1 MSTTKEK
8 SSIHP
13 FLFGVLVVVTT
24 FLMGSSFTVGKIGLT
39 YVSPLLLVGL
49 RFTLAGLI
57 MAVLVRKKTMPVGL
71 PDWGRVFVI
80 GMFQTAGVMG
90 CIFLSLRTITAGE
103 SSILT
108 FSNPLMVVIMGTV
121 FLGIRYKF
129 MQWLGASI
137 GFNGVFVT
145 LGFHL
150 QLTTGTLLGLG
161 AAISWSIAT
170 ILIKQWGSR
179 FNVWVLTA
187 YQMLFGGSLLLIM
200 GVTLEIPKLTINL
213 ISVSIIVYLAIMA
226 SIVQFAIWF
235 YLINEGDPGKT
246 SAFLFLAPFFGVL
259 TGWVMLDEVVK
270 WYVYA
275 GGALIFIGIFLVNW
289 SFKTSSVKYA
299 VPLDMDQMK
308 KEEIGRNAE

>member
-1 MSTTKEK
+1 LEK
-8 SSIHP
+8 TNLHP
-13 FLFGVLVVVTT
+13 LMFIVLVVVTT
-24 FLMGSSFTVGKIGLT
+24 FLMGSSFTVGKIGLN

-49 RFTLAGLI
+49 RFTIAGLL
-57 MAVLVRKKTMPVGL
+57 MAVLVRKRIKPDKL
-71 PDWGRVFVI
+71 ADWGRIFFI
-80 GMFQTAGVMG
+80 GLLQTAGVMG

-108 FSNPLMVVIMGTV
+108 FTNPLMVVVMGTV
-121 FLGIRYKF
+121 FLGIRYRLL
-129 MQWLGASI
+129 QWIGAI
-137 GFNGVFVT
+137 VGFFGVFIT

-161 AAISWSIAT
+161 AAVSWSIGT

-187 YQMLFGGSLLLIM
+187 YQMLFGGSVLLLM
-200 GVTLEIPKLTINL
+200 GLTMETPRLTINP
-213 ISVSIIVYLAIMA
+213 ISISIILWLAIMA

-235 YLINEGDPGKT
+235 YLLNEGDPGKT

-259 TGWVMLDEVVK
+259 TGWVLLDEVVE

-289 SFKTSSVKYA
+289 TFKAAKRKGDIGKIA
-299 VPLDMDQMK
+299 KPLND
-308 KEEIGRNAE
+308 

>member
-1 MSTTKEK
+1 MEK
-8 SSIHP
+8 TNLHP
-13 FLFGVLVVVTT
+13 LMFIVLVVVTT
-24 FLMGSSFTVGKIGLT
+24 FLMGSSFTVGKIGLN

-49 RFTLAGLI
+49 RFTIAGLL
-57 MAVLVRKKTMPVGL
+57 MAVLVRKRSKPDKL
-71 PDWGRVFVI
+71 ADWGRIFTI
-80 GMFQTAGVMG
+80 GMMQTAGVMG

-108 FSNPLMVVIMGTV
+108 FTNPLMVVVMGTV
-121 FLGIRYKF
+121 FLGIRYRLL
-129 MQWLGASI
+129 QWIGAVV
-137 GFNGVFVT
+137 GFFGVFIT

-161 AAISWSIAT
+161 AAVSWSIGT

-187 YQMLFGGSLLLIM
+187 YQMLFGGSILLLL
-200 GVTLEIPKLTINL
+200 GVTLEVPRLTINMV
-213 ISVSIIVYLAIMA
+213 SVTVIFWLAIMA

-235 YLINEGDPGKT
+235 YLLNEGDPGKT

-259 TGWVMLDEVVK
+259 TGWVLLDEVVE

-289 SFKTSSVKYA
+289 TFKKGTGNHEGDIDKVAK
-299 VPLDMDQMK
+299 PLN
-308 KEEIGRNAE
+308 G

>member
-1 MSTTKEK
+1 MPEIR
-8 SSIHP
+8 IHP
-13 FLFGVLVVVTT
+13 FLFVVLVVATT

-49 RFTLAGLI
+49 RFTIAGLLMSVI
-57 MAVLVRKKTMPVGL
+57 VRKNPL
-71 PDWGRVFVI
+71 PAKLADWGRIFVI
-80 GMFQTAGVMG
+80 GLMQTAGVMG

-108 FSNPLMVVIMGTV
+108 FTNPLMVVIMGTI
-121 FLGIRYKF
+121 FLGIRYRLI
-129 MQWLGASI
+129 QWLGAI
-137 GFNGVFVT
+137 VGFLGVFIT

-161 AAISWSIAT
+161 AAVSWSIGT

-187 YQMLFGGSLLLIM
+187 YQMLFGGSILLLM
-200 GVTLEIPKLTINL
+200 GLTMETPKLALNPISITIIL
-213 ISVSIIVYLAIMA
+213 WLAIMA

-235 YLINEGDPGKT
+235 YLINLGDPGKT

-259 TGWVMLDEVVK
+259 SGWVLLNEVVQ

-275 GGALIFIGIFLVNW
+275 GGVLIFIGIFLVNW
-289 SFKTSSVKYA
+289 TFA
-299 VPLDMDQMK
+299 PK
-308 KEEIGRNAE
+308 KSLTAENLG

>member
-1 MSTTKEK
+1 MEK
-8 SSIHP
+8 TNLHP
-13 FLFGVLVVVTT
+13 FMFIVLVVVTT

-49 RFTLAGLI
+49 RFTIAGLL
-57 MAVLVRKKTMPVGL
+57 MAVIVRKNPL
-71 PDWGRVFVI
+71 PATLADWGRIFVI
-80 GMFQTAGVMG
+80 GLMQTAGVMG

-108 FSNPLMVVIMGTV
+108 FTNPLMVVIMGTI
-121 FLGIRYKF
+121 FLGIRYRLL
-129 MQWLGASI
+129 QWIGAI
-137 GFNGVFVT
+137 VGFLGVFIT

-161 AAISWSIAT
+161 AAVSWSIGT

-187 YQMLFGGSLLLIM
+187 YQMLFGGILLLLM
-200 GVTLEIPKLTINL
+200 GLTMETTRLTLNP
-213 ISVSIIVYLAIMA
+213 ISIAIILWLAIMA

-235 YLINEGDPGKT
+235 YLLNQGDPGKT

-259 TGWVMLDEVVK
+259 TGWLLLGEVVE
-270 WYVYA
+270 WYVYV
-275 GGALIFIGIFLVNW
+275 GGALIFTGIFLVNW
-289 SFKTSSVKYA
+289 TFKKGTA
-299 VPLDMDQMK
+299 NFK
-308 KEEIGRNAE
+308 KSLNE

>member
-1 MSTTKEK
+1 MSNPESK
-8 SSIHP
+8 SSLNP
-13 FLFGVLVVVTT
+13 FVFGILVVVTT

-49 RFTLAGLI
+49 RFTIAGLL
-57 MAVLVRKKTMPVGL
+57 MSVLVRRKQMPINL
-71 PDWGRVFVI
+71 ADWGRVFVI
-80 GMFQTAGVMG
+80 GTFQTAGVMG

-121 FLGIRYKF
+121 FLGIRYRI
-129 MQWLGASI
+129 MQWIGAII
-137 GFNGVFVT
+137 GFIGVFVT

-161 AAISWSIAT
+161 AAVSWSIAT
-170 ILIKQWGSR
+170 ILIKQWGSK

-200 GVTLEIPKLTINL
+200 GVTLEAPKLTLNF
-213 ISVSIIVYLAIMA
+213 ISVSIILWLAIMA

-275 GGALIFIGIFLVNW
+275 GGALIFTGIFLVNW
-289 SFKTSSVKYA
+289 TFRKSFVKNNDHET
-299 VPLDMDQMK
+299 VK
-308 KEEIGRNAE
+308 KETVGSFPMK

>member
-1 MSTTKEK
+1 LSDSRVNRT
-8 SSIHP
+8 IHP
-13 FLFGVLVVVTT
+13 VLFGVLVVATT

-57 MAVLVRKKTMPVGL
+57 MSVLVRRKQLPVNFAE
-71 PDWGRVFVI
+71 WAKAFVI

-108 FSNPLMVVIMGTV
+108 FSNPLIVVIMGTV
-121 FLGIRYKF
+121 FLGIRYRF
-129 MQWLGASI
+129 MQWLGAII
-137 GFNGVFVT
+137 GFIGVFVT

-150 QLTTGTLLGLG
+150 QLTSGTLLGLG
-161 AAISWSIAT
+161 AAVSWSIAT
-170 ILIKQWGSR
+170 ILIKQWGSQ

-187 YQMLFGGSLLLIM
+187 YQMLFGGSILLIM
-200 GVTLEIPKLTINL
+200 GVTIETPKLTINL
-213 ISVSIIVYLAIMA
+213 VSVSIILWLAIMA

-259 TGWVMLDEVVK
+259 TGWMLLDEVVN

-275 GGALIFIGIFLVNW
+275 GGTLIFIGIFLVNW
-289 SFKTSSVKYA
+289 TFKKSTVKQDGA
-299 VPLDMDQMK
+299 LDTAPME
-308 KEEIGRNAE
+308 KEIN

>member
-1 MSTTKEK
+1 MPESR
-8 SSIHP
+8 IHP
-13 FLFGVLVVVTT
+13 YLFAVLVVATT

-49 RFTLAGLI
+49 RFTIAGLL
-57 MAVLVRKKTMPVGL
+57 MAMLVRKKPL
-71 PDWGRVFVI
+71 PAKLADWGRIFGI
-80 GMFQTAGVMG
+80 GLMQTAGVMG

-108 FSNPLMVVIMGTV
+108 FTNPLMVVVMGTI
-121 FLGIRYKF
+121 FLGIRYRLL
-129 MQWLGASI
+129 QWIGAI
-137 GFNGVFVT
+137 VGFLGVFIT

-161 AAISWSIAT
+161 AAVSWSIGT

-187 YQMLFGGSLLLIM
+187 YQMLFGGTILLVM
-200 GVTLEIPKLTINL
+200 GLTMETPRLAINP
-213 ISVSIIVYLAIMA
+213 ISISIILWLAIMA

-235 YLINEGDPGKT
+235 YLINLGDPGKT

-259 TGWVMLDEVVK
+259 SGWVLLDEVVQ

-275 GGALIFIGIFLVNW
+275 GGALIFTGIFLVNW
-289 SFKTSSVKYA
+289 TFAKKTSLVTEK
-299 VPLDMDQMK
+299 V
-308 KEEIGRNAE
+308 G

>member
-1 MSTTKEK
+1 M
-8 SSIHP
+8 HP
-13 FLFGVLVVVTT
+13 YLFVVLVVATT

-49 RFTLAGLI
+49 RFTIAGLL
-57 MAVLVRKKTMPVGL
+57 MAVIVRKNPL
-71 PDWGRVFVI
+71 PSKLADWGRIFVI
-80 GMFQTAGVMG
+80 GLMQTAGVMG

-108 FSNPLMVVIMGTV
+108 FTNPLMVVIMGTI
-121 FLGIRYKF
+121 FLGIRYRLI
-129 MQWLGASI
+129 QWLGAI
-137 GFNGVFVT
+137 VGFLGVFIT

-161 AAISWSIAT
+161 AAVSWSIGT

-187 YQMLFGGSLLLIM
+187 YQMLFGGSILLLM
-200 GVTLEIPKLTINL
+200 GLTMETPRLALNP
-213 ISVSIIVYLAIMA
+213 ISITIILWLAIMA

-235 YLINEGDPGKT
+235 YLINQGDPGKT

-259 TGWVMLDEVVK
+259 SGWVLLNEVVQ

-289 SFKTSSVKYA
+289 TFAPKTS
-299 VPLDMDQMK
+299 LT
-308 KEEIGRNAE
+308 AEKCG